1 MGDPERPDLPETIGE
16 AGPILEDESFYT
28 PVQKLPDDPERLRN
42 HIETLYVH
50 LARASTV
57 IGHNERVREER
68 REQAQ
73 EVATAQKER
82 ADELS
87 ERVAAIREDIVGK
100 TPDPPESD
108 ESN

>member
-1 MGDPERPDLPETIGE
+1 MGDPKRPDLPETIGE
-16 AGPILEDESFYT
+16 AGSILEDESFYT
-28 PVQKLPDDPERLRN
+28 PVQELPDDPERLRN
-42 HIETLYVH
+42 HIETLYIH

-87 ERVAAIREDIVGK
+87 ERVAALREDIVGK
-100 TPDPPESD
+100 TPAPLESD

>member
-1 MGDPERPDLPETIGE
+1 MGESERPDLPETIAE
-16 AGPILEDESFYT
+16 AGPVLEDESFYT
-28 PVQKLPDDPERLRN
+28 PVQELPDDPEQLRN

-57 IGHNERVREER
+57 IGYNERVREER

-100 TPDPPESD
+100 TPDPPEAD
-108 ESN
+108 DAN